1 MNNLNKKAFTL
12 IEIIIAISIMS
23 LIFYVAYRAV
33 TQIGFAKAEI
43 EDQRDTLQIANT
55 ILTRFARELQLVS
68 DYQQLEDPSLEGYYF
83 FGSDERIS
91 GDRDGDQITFLAED
105 GGQYVPDGQTH
116 SGLVMISYRV
126 VRNPERT
133 KSGAEETFVL
143 IRDEVPN
150 TKPYEKALEKRMTFP
165 ITDKLVS
172 LNFEFFDHSARS
184 WQNDWKEKFQDK
196 AINKV
201 PGMIRI
207 KIRIM
212 TNSGKIMTFATA
224 IAIKA
229 GVKFGRT

>member
-83 FGSDERIS
+83 FGSDE
-91 GDRDGDQITFLAED
+91 AED
-105 GGQYVPDGQTH
+105 GGQYVPDGLTH